1 MLEIYNKT
9 SEKITFKLEGEN
21 QLDVRNFGE
30 MLIDTEN
37 ILKKITSVTKENS
50 SLELK
55 IIAIKEGSFEF
66 DLLAIL
72 GTLPELFQGITTAYN
87 LIEAF
92 LEWIYFKNWLKGEEI
107 KQMVNNGNNVI
118 VNKVDGS
125 SHTITNNLNVNIF
138 GSDKKVEEID
148 KLFVALGSSIPIG
161 RDLTLKANDEA
172 HTYTAK
178 IKEHL
183 ETPIQIKPQEDEKVE
198 KSIVTREV
206 IIKKPDLEMKSKWQ
220 IYIHNKLYHVDIN
233 DEFFKEFVISGRFSA
248 HNGMKLRVDLEEV
261 VRYNLQKETVDI
273 DYTTILKVHPTT
285 ETNLAF
291 F

>member
-138 GSDKKVEEID
+138 GSDKKVEDID
-148 KLFVALGSSIPIG
+148 KLFVALGSSIPTG
-161 RDLTLKANDEA
+161 RDLTLTANDEA
-172 HTYTAK
+172 HTYTAE

-233 DEFFKEFVISGRFSA
+233 DKFFKEFVISGRFSA

>member
-183 ETPIQIKPQEDEKVE
+183 GTPIQIKPQEDEKVE